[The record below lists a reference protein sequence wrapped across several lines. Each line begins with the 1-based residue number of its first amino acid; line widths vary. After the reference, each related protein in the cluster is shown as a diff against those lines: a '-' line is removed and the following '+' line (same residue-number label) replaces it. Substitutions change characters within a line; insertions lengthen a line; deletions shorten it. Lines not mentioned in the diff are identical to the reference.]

1 MQGIVGQLAPDDIFS
16 VVLFSD
22 DACAPKRMGPL
33 RCADVDTLFK
43 QESVCVCVVAGGG
56 GGGGGGLPSAWQC
69 VVVHGESPSD
79 ASLQAC
85 RPAPLPLLW
94 LAAGAGRE

>member
-56 GGGGGGLPSAWQC
+56 GGGG
-69 VVVHGESPSD
+69 E
-79 ASLQAC
+79 
-85 RPAPLPLLW
+85 
-94 LAAGAGRE
+94 